1 MKTPKP
7 LTLRALNRAT
17 LARQL
22 LLRRERVKVVRA
34 VERVAGMQ
42 AQIPRPPFIGLW
54 SRLDGF
60 RRGDL
65 VGAIDRREIVRG
77 TLMRAT
83 IHLVSRTDFIEWRP
97 TVQPVLTRL
106 MNSVLGKVLH
116 KFDLDRIVAA
126 ARSRFDSEACTFAE
140 LRKHLSEE
148 FPGTNDQAMGLIVR
162 MLLPLIQTPQAGQP
176 WAYHAAADFA
186 VARSWLGEEVPPT
199 GRADRLARR
208 YLAAF
213 GPATGQD
220 FQMWSGL
227 PAGRAVIE
235 ALRPKLRVYRD
246 EDGRELFDLP
256 RAPLLDP
263 DEDAPVRFLPEY
275 DNVLLAHADRR
286 RIVHDDHRKHLFT
299 RNLLIPGA
307 FLVDGFVAGVWT
319 VESKVTA
326 KKRHVR
332 LVLKPFRKLD
342 KRVRV
347 ALADEGERLM
357 RFVEPDA
364 ESYAV

>member
-1 MKTPKP
+1 VKISKP
-7 LTLRALNRAT
+7 LTLRALNRTT

-22 LLRRERVKVVRA
+22 LLKRERFTVVRA
-34 VERVAGMQ
+34 VERVAGLQ

-54 SRLDGF
+54 SRIDGF
-60 RRGDL
+60 RRDDL
-65 VGAIDRREIVRG
+65 VRAIDRREIVRG

-116 KFDLDRIVAA
+116 KFDLDQIVAA
-126 ARSRFDSEACTFAE
+126 ARSRFDREACTFAE

-148 FPGTNDQAMGLIVR
+148 FPGTNEQAMGLIVR

-186 VARSWLGEEVPPT
+186 VARSWLGEDVPIT
-199 GRADRLARR
+199 GRSDRLAIR

-220 FQMWSGL
+220 FQIWSGL
-227 PAGRAVIE
+227 PAGRAVLD
-235 ALRPKLRVYRD
+235 ALRPKLRVSRD

-256 RAPLLDP
+256 RAPLTDP

-286 RIVHDDHRKHLFT
+286 RIVPGDLRKHLFT
-299 RNLLIPGA
+299 RNLVIPAA
-307 FLVDGFVAGVWT
+307 FLVDGFVAGLWM
-319 VESKVTA
+319 VERKA
-326 KKRHVR
+326 KGKTRHVR

-342 KRVRV
+342 KRGRV

-364 ESYAV
+364 ETYTV